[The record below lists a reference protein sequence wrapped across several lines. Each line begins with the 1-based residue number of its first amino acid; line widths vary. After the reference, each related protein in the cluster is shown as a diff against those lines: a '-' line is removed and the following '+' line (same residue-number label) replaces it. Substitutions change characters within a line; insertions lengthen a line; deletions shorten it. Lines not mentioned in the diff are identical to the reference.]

1 MVKAHRKQL
10 EGGRAVTPA
19 KAGVQGR
26 FKIVARKHLDSG
38 FHRNDKAFFL
48 DVYKTQS
55 VADIGGFDSEGHF
68 RNDIKTS

>member
-10 EGGRAVTPA
+10 EDGRAVTPA
-19 KAGVQGR
+19 KAGVQGH

-48 DVYKTQS
+48 DVYKTQCQS
-55 VADIGGFDSEGHF
+55 PI
-68 RNDIKTS
+68 